1 VVPGYLDM
9 LDEIAR
15 LIQQPDLTKQPEAG
29 RARLVID
36 ALAPAKALLVLD
48 NLESLPKDQ
57 QNQLFEF
64 LSQLPQS
71 CKVIVTSRRRTDVDA
86 RIIRLAKLDQ
96 DAALALLA
104 ELSTDRP
111 LLAKASKA
119 DVIHLYEETG
129 GNPLLLR
136 WIAGQ
141 LGKGRCRTIASALE
155 LCRNAAEE
163 NDPLEFIFGDL
174 LETFTAAETKVLA
187 ALSYFTQEMKG
198 EFIAELAGISKTA
211 AQTALGNL
219 SSRAGRPLQPG
230 ARCA

>member
-1 VVPGYLDM
+1 MVG
-9 LDEIAR
+9 A
-15 LIQQPDLTKQPEAG
+15 
-29 RARLVID
+29 
-36 ALAPAKALLVLD
+36 
-48 NLESLPKDQ
+48 
-57 QNQLFEF
+57 
-64 LSQLPQS
+64 
-71 CKVIVTSRRRTDVDA
+71 TS
-86 RIIRLAKLDQ
+86 
-96 DAALALLA
+96 
-104 ELSTDRP
+104 
-111 LLAKASKA
+111 
-119 DVIHLYEETG
+119 
-129 GNPLLLR
+129 LLLR